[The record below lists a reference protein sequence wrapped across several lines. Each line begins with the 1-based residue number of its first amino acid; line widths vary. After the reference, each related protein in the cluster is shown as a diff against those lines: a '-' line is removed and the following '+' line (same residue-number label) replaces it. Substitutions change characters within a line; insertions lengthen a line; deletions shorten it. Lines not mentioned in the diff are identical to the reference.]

1 MRRRS
6 RSVSNKPASDSDST
20 DTCYK
25 HITNT
30 KKMVT
35 NQRYKIKTY
44 ALSYIEILD
53 RDACC
58 RLLETLILKHDTMS
72 KYCIEYLS
80 EFSVRFRNMV
90 IQMIS
95 NKLLSRSSSNL
106 FEPPSLTLPQNIRD
120 TLRLQAVLNY
130 IISQSSLLV
139 TVDIMNIL
147 FTEYPK
153 LLEYHNQHIHTIQPN
168 VLKILGRRK

>member
-53 RDACC
+53 RSACC
-58 RLLETLILKHDTMS
+58 QLLETLILKHDTMS

-95 NKLLSRSSSNL
+95 NKLSQSSANL
-106 FEPPSLTLPQNIRD
+106 FEQPNLTLPQNIRD

-139 TVDIMNIL
+139 TVDIMNTL
-147 FTEYPK
+147 FTEYPE
-153 LLEYHNQHIHTIQPN
+153 LLEYHNQYVHNIQPG

>member
-1 MRRRS
+1 
-6 RSVSNKPASDSDST
+6 
-20 DTCYK
+20 
-25 HITNT
+25 
-30 KKMVT
+30 MVT

-53 RDACC
+53 RSACC
-58 RLLETLILKHDTMS
+58 QLLETLILKHDTMS

-95 NKLLSRSSSNL
+95 NKLSQSSANL
-106 FEPPSLTLPQNIRD
+106 FEQPNLTLPQNIRD

-139 TVDIMNIL
+139 TVDIMNTL
-147 FTEYPK
+147 FTEYPE
-153 LLEYHNQHIHTIQPN
+153 LLEYHNQYVHNIQPG